1 MAENIFLK
9 EMSEI
14 ASWISS
20 DFLLWEALLLSCISF
35 LVGLLGGFIGLALG
49 TIRLPALLLLG
60 MPASIAGGT
69 NIMVSSLTALT
80 GSIKHWKDGRV
91 NLKIVLIMGGPAFLG
106 AFIGGFAR
114 RIISEGILLV
124 FAGLLVLWQGVEFLI
139 IYKERLRTKKISGPL
154 FGSGLED
161 SQGVFTPP
169 RIAAESL
176 IGLGVGFLGGA
187 VGLILGSI
195 RLPAIVRILKVDPR
209 IAAGTNLFIG
219 FFLGA
224 LGWIG
229 HATQGKVDYP
239 ILILMGLTAMIGSW
253 YGATLT
259 GKVNLNTLIL
269 TMGFVLIFVGFL
281 LTYKGIPII

>member
-1 MAENIFLK
+1 MPENIFIQELN
-9 EMSEI
+9 EM
-14 ASWISS
+14 ASWVSS
-20 DFLLWEALLLSCISF
+20 DVLLWKALLLTLISF

-80 GSIKHWKDGRV
+80 GAIKHWKEGRV
-91 NLKIVLIMGGPAFLG
+91 NLKIVLIMGVPAFLG
-106 AFIGGFAR
+106 AFIGGFLSG
-114 RIISEGILLV
+114 IISEGILLV
-124 FAGLLVLWQGVEFLI
+124 FAGGLVLWQGIEFLI
-139 IYKERLRTKKISGPL
+139 IYKDRLKTKNISGPL
-154 FGSGLED
+154 FGFGLEN
-161 SQGVFTPP
+161 SQGVFTPT
-169 RIAAESL
+169 RTTAESL
-176 IGLGVGFLGGA
+176 IGFGVGLLGGA

-195 RLPAIVRILKVDPR
+195 RLPAIVRILKIDPR

-229 HATQGKVDYP
+229 HAAQGKVDYP
-239 ILILMGLTAMIGSW
+239 ILILMGLTAMLGSW

-259 GKVNLNTLIL
+259 GKVNLNTLIA
-269 TMGFVLIFVGFL
+269 TMGFVLILVGFL
-281 LTYKGIPII
+281 LVYKGIPII